1 MMNQQER
8 RHLETLEKRAAH
20 LAQRIAGSTKE
31 LSYDKAELAALS
43 WAIALV
49 KGMLK

>member
-8 RHLETLEKRAAH
+8 RYIETVEKRVAH

-43 WAIALV
+43 WMLQLV
-49 KGMLK
+49 KGVLK